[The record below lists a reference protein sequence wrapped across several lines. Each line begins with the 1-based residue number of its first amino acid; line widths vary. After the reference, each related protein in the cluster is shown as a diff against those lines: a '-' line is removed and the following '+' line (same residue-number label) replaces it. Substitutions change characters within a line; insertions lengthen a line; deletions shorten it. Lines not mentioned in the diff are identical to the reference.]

1 MSVIRIDSGS
11 FTSNVYYEYDPSAT
25 PLGCG
30 GMGRVFKGRSFDKK
44 SGITRDVAI
53 KCLYEDLP
61 DHVIARARREASIRL
76 RNDSLIEMIDFIEC
90 DGDGSNGS
98 TQKTYYVV
106 SEYIDGVSLDEFLDG
121 KLKNKD
127 GVVSAEIES
136 LYALYKKDSC
146 DFAIKVVNKVLA
158 GMMALHDANY
168 VHRDIDPSNIMIDTH
183 GGIKLIDFG
192 IAKKISTINTGDK
205 QYTVNGQIIGK
216 PFYAAPE
223 LVTGDVKNHNST
235 TDTYAIG
242 ILLFHLITGHVPFK
256 GAIHE
261 VIDKQLHSNV
271 PLKEIQ
277 NRAVRAIIEK
287 ATNKRQ
293 TLRYRSAAEFRVALE
308 SVDLSRGNGG
318 GRGAKVAIAC
328 IAVLAIVGGAAF
340 FLMKPDEKS
349 AEDGEDTKGQINVVA
364 LEKDT
369 TSTAG
374 TIPSPTPHKESD
386 TYSSAVK
393 MLKSPDSVEVRNG
406 FKAIQELADA
416 GDNEAMLLRSR
427 IYYQK
432 AKSDVDLLD
441 FGVVIEDIRKVLGI
455 VADKKKAH
463 NYLVEYVKDNEDD
476 YRAWFELGCDYYA
489 GPQRGV
495 DRRDMSF
502 AKYCFLHADTL
513 LSNVGGEISKQYRE
527 EIDIK
532 LVQIDK
538 RRIYEPK
545 WPKELAN

>member
-349 AEDGEDTKGQINVVA
+349 AEDGEAPYVDP
-364 LEKDT
+364 
-369 TSTAG
+369 
-374 TIPSPTPHKESD
+374 IPSPTPPEEPD
-386 TYSSAVK
+386 TYLSAVK
-393 MLKSPDSVEVRNG
+393 MLKSRDSVEVRNG
-406 FKAIQELADA
+406 FKAIQELADD

-432 AKSDVDLLD
+432 AKLDVDLWD
-441 FGVVIEDIRKVLGI
+441 FGVVIEDIREGLGI
-455 VADKKKAH
+455 DADNDKAH
-463 NYLVEYVKDNEDD
+463 KYLVEYVKVNEGD

-502 AKYCFLHADTL
+502 AKYCFINAKKL
-513 LSNVGGEISKQYRE
+513 LSDDGGEISKQYRE
-527 EIDIK
+527 EIDKK
-532 LVQIDK
+532 LVQIDE
-538 RRIYEPK
+538 RRTYEPK
-545 WPKELAN
+545 RPNELAN

>member
-168 VHRDIDPSNIMIDTH
+168 VHRDIDPSNIMIDTR

-340 FLMKPDEKS
+340 FLMNPDEKR
-349 AEDGEDTKGQINVVA
+349 AEFVEPSKEDP
-364 LEKDT
+364 
-369 TSTAG
+369 TSPAD
-374 TIPSPTPHKESD
+374 TIPSPTPPKKQY
-386 TYSSAVK
+386 TYSSAVA
-393 MLKSPDSVEVRNG
+393 MLMSPDSADVRKG
-406 FKAIQELADA
+406 FDAIKVLADD
-416 GDNEAMLLRSR
+416 GDNDAMLLRSR

-441 FGVVIEDIRKVLGI
+441 LGVVMEDIREGLGI
-455 VADKKKAH
+455 VADNDKAH
-463 NYLVEYVKDNEDD
+463 KHLVEYVKDNEDD
-476 YRAWFELGCDYYA
+476 YRAWFELGCDYLA
-489 GPQRGV
+489 GEKRGV
-495 DRRDMSF
+495 ARRDMSF
-502 AKYCFLHADTL
+502 AKYCFINAKKL
-513 LSNVGGEISKQYRE
+513 LSDDGGEISKQYRE
-527 EIDIK
+527 EIDKK
-532 LVQIDK
+532 LVQIDE
-538 RRIYEPK
+538 RRTYEPK
-545 WPKELAN
+545 RPNELAN

>member
-318 GRGAKVAIAC
+318 GRGVKVAIAC

-340 FLMKPDEKS
+340 FLMKPDEKR
-349 AEDGEDTKGQINVVA
+349 AEDGEDTGGQRNFVA

-393 MLKSPDSVEVRNG
+393 MLKSHDSVEVRNG
-406 FKAIQELADA
+406 FKAIQELADD
-416 GDNEAMLLRSR
+416 GDNDAMLLRSR
-427 IYYQK
+427 IYYK
-432 AKSDVDLLD
+432 KESKSEVDLLD
-441 FGVVIEDIRKVLGI
+441 LGVVIENIREVLGI
-455 VADKKKAH
+455 DADNDKAH
-463 NYLVEYVKDNEDD
+463 NYLVEYVKVNKDD
-476 YRAWFELGCDYYA
+476 YRAWFELGCDYFA
-489 GPQRGV
+489 GSMRGV
-495 DRRDMSF
+495 KRDLRS
-502 AKYCFLHADTL
+502 AKYCLINAKNL
-513 LSNVGGEISKQYRE
+513 LSDDGGEISKQYRE
-527 EIDIK
+527 EIDKK
-532 LVQIDK
+532 LDHDHMSK
-538 RRIYEPK
+538 HEPK
-545 WPKELAN
+545 MPNELAN

>member
-11 FTSNVYYEYDPSAT
+11 FTSNVYYEYDPSAI

-90 DGDGSNGS
+90 AGDGSNGS

-168 VHRDIDPSNIMIDTH
+168 VHRDIDPSNIMIDVR

-340 FLMKPDEKS
+340 LLMKPDEKR
-349 AEDGEDTKGQINVVA
+349 AEVEEATEGQRYVVDSNEDATSTVG
-364 LEKDT
+364 T
-369 TSTAG
+369 TS
-374 TIPSPTPHKESD
+374 SPTPPKKPY
-386 TYSSAVK
+386 TYSSAVA
-393 MLKSPDSVEVRNG
+393 MLKSHDSAEVRKG
-406 FKAIQELADA
+406 LDAIQVLADD
-416 GDNEAMLLRSR
+416 GDNDAMLLRSR
-427 IYYQK
+427 IYFQK
-432 AKSDVDLLD
+432 GKSDVDLFD
-441 FGVVIEDIRKVLGI
+441 FGVVIEDIRERLGI
-455 VADKKKAH
+455 VANNREAH
-463 NYLVEYVKDNEDD
+463 NQLVEYVKANDGD
-476 YRAWFELGCDYYA
+476 YRAWFELGRDYYA
-489 GPQRGV
+489 GQKRGV
-495 DRRDMSF
+495 ERRDLSS
-502 AKYCFLHADTL
+502 AKYCLLYADTL
-513 LSNVGGEISKQYRE
+513 LSDDGGVISKQYRE
-527 EIDIK
+527 
-532 LVQIDK
+532 QIDK
-538 RRIYEPK
+538 NLDEMRIYEPK
-545 WPKELAN
+545 SPNELAN